1 MGGTFDDIPLSAA
14 RPPADSSGGGPD
26 LQNSVT
32 NALIAAEAP
41 AGEMLTVVVN
51 DPQRETNTRAV
62 LEELLGQSRPRRIR
76 VLVAAG
82 SHRFAPDRRAAF
94 EARLLTGVDIGEVA
108 WHDANAD
115 GLVDVGGWRAHP
127 WAAEADAIL
136 AVGSVEPHYFA
147 GFTGAHKTLT
157 VGVASYGDIERNHAH
172 ALSPSCRPARLEG
185 NPVHEGVVEMLR
197 SLAAG
202 RRVAAVN
209 LVQSGERILAAFG
222 GEPLEALRAAL
233 PAAREAFVRTVDAP
247 VDALVAEVAGPL
259 ADSFYQADK
268 GIKNTEWAVRDGG
281 AIVLVAPCPGG
292 VGQDAFMDLLWEA
305 RSHAAAMALVE
316 QRGYRLG
323 DHKAVKLRYLT
334 DPACRGVRVYAVT
347 PGLPDADLDVLGLR
361 RAGSV
366 EGALAA
372 AGIDARRDRVVRV
385 ADAGNVCVSVAG
397 GGQPPGEP
405 PP

>member
-1 MGGTFDDIPLSAA
+1 VGRPLDDIPVSAA
-14 RPPADSSGGGPD
+14 RPPAGASAGGD
-26 LQNSVT
+26 LRTSVN
-32 NALIAAEAP
+32 NAFTAAQVP
-41 AGEMLTVVVN
+41 AGETLTVVVN

-62 LEELLGQSRPRRIR
+62 LEELLGQSRPRRVR
-76 VLVAAG
+76 ALVAAG
-82 SHRFAPDRRAAF
+82 SHHFTDAQREAFARQIRDAVPI
-94 EARLLTGVDIGEVA
+94 GDIA

-115 GLVDVGGWRAHP
+115 DLVDVGGWRAHP
-127 WAAEADAIL
+127 WVAEAGALL

-157 VGVASYGDIERNHAH
+157 VGVASHGDIERNHAH

-222 GEPLEALRAAL
+222 GDPLEALRAAL

-247 VDALVAEVAGPL
+247 VDALVAEVSGPL